1 MQQSQIHFFQLMRFR
16 DFEAGRRQKSV
27 EPTYGGQI
35 DRQHKNKAYVAAE
48 PIIQS
53 DPLFLKADI

>member
-27 EPTYGGQI
+27 ETNRKRPHRPGSTKI
-35 DRQHKNKAYVAAE
+35 KHMLRPNR
-48 PIIQS
+48 
-53 DPLFLKADI
+53 